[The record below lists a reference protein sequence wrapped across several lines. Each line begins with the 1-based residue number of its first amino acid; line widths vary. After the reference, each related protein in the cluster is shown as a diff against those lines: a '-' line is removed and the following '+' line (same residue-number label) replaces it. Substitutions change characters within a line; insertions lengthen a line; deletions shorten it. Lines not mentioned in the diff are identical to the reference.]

1 MADVGGAGPIP
12 AWVSGQEVLAL
23 LPPWLQLELGL
34 IWREIGGEVYL
45 AGGVVRDLLLGLRP
59 ADIDLT
65 VPVGARRWAERLAA
79 ATGGAYVDLGRVEDL
94 ARVVRGQVTIDFAA
108 FRQGADTIV
117 ADLALRDLTVNAIG
131 LRIDPLLADPGGAAT
146 SRVPVLDPTGG
157 RVDLAGRRIR
167 VTGPSSFGQDPLR
180 LLRVFRF
187 AAQLD
192 FTVSAQTLE
201 LVQRQHALV
210 AAPAPERVAHELD
223 LTLASAHGHAAVS
236 AMAATGLLWAVI
248 PELAAGIGMA
258 QPKSHHLDV
267 WQHNLE
273 CLGQMEGIIAAPGSF
288 FPGCDQLMTAY
299 LAGHR
304 QSLRLKWAA
313 LLHDLGKPAT
323 AAVKDDG
330 SGRITFY
337 NHDQVGAE
345 LFAAFARRLRW
356 SHEDSQRVA
365 ELIAG
370 HMRPFHLANIAR
382 SGRLSLRAAI
392 RMINKAGEALPGLF
406 LLSMADALAGQGEER
421 IVGMEQ
427 ELIDLFLHLQ
437 KVRAEHVEPVR
448 SGPPL
453 LTGRDLIEVLHLAP
467 GPIFKTILGAVE
479 EARMEGTVA
488 DLAGALGLAKS
499 IIKDRPAAIGGR
511 QGEDHA

>member
-1 MADVGGAGPIP
+1 VADVAGARPIP

-23 LPPWLQLELGL
+23 LPPWLQAELGR
-34 IWREIGGEVYL
+34 IWRQIGGEIYL
-45 AGGVVRDLLLGLRP
+45 AGGVVRDLLLGARP

-79 ATGGAYVDLGRVEDL
+79 ATGGACVDLGRVEDV
-94 ARVVRGQVTIDFAA
+94 ARVVRAQVTIDFAA
-108 FRQGADTIV
+108 FRQGADTIAV
-117 ADLALRDLTVNAIG
+117 DLALRDLTVNAIG
-131 LRIDPLLADPGGAAT
+131 LRIDPLLADPQGAAAL
-146 SRVPVLDPTGG
+146 RVPVLDPTGG
-157 RVDLAGRRIR
+157 REDLARRLIR
-167 VTGPSSFGQDPLR
+167 VTGPESFRCDPLR

-187 AAQLD
+187 AAPLG
-192 FTVSAQTLE
+192 FTVSAQTLA
-201 LVQRQHALV
+201 LVGQQRALV

-223 LTLASAHGHAAVS
+223 LTLASVHGHAAVS

-248 PELAAGIGMA
+248 PELAAGVGMA

-273 CLGQMEGIIAAPGSF
+273 CLRQMERIVAAPGQF
-288 FPGCDQLMTAY
+288 FPGCDELMTAY
-299 LAGHR
+299 LAGNR
-304 QSLRLKWAA
+304 QQLRLKWAA

-345 LFAAFARRLRW
+345 LFAALARRLRW
-356 SHEDSQRVA
+356 SGEDSQRVA

-382 SGRLSLRAAI
+382 GGTLSLRAAI
-392 RMINKAGEALPGLF
+392 RMINKAGDALPGFF
-406 LLSMADALAGQGEER
+406 LLSMADARAGQGAER

-427 ELIDLFLHLQ
+427 ELVDLFLHLDN
-437 KVRAEHVEPVR
+437 VRVEHVEPVR
-448 SGPPL
+448 TGPPL
-453 LTGRDLIEVLHLAP
+453 LTGRDLIELLQLAP
-467 GPIFKTILGAVE
+467 GPIFKAILGAVA
-479 EARMEGTVA
+479 EARMEGTVQ
-488 DLAGALGLAKS
+488 DQAGALQLAKS
-499 IIKDRPAAIGGR
+499 IIKDRPAAIGVG
-511 QGEDHA
+511 QGEGDA